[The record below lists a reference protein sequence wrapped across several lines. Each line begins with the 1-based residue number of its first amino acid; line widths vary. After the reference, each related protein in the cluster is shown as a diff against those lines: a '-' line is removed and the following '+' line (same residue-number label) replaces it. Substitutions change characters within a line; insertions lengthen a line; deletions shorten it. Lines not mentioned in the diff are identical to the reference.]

1 MAHEKLFG
9 ICENKCMVEVP
20 SLEKHNQDISDLENK
35 HNQDISDLNADLTSK
50 HNLDID
56 DIIRKIVL
64 NVTGNEPLT
73 SCEDLYKSQTNIT
86 TIDYIETHFVTDMTN
101 MFYKCT
107 SLTSIPQLDTNNV
120 TDMTRMFYNCTS
132 LTSIPQLDTSN
143 VTNMACMFGGCSSL
157 TSIPDL
163 DTSNVTIVSDVTG
176 DMFKDC
182 TKLTTFTDNPYAPEG
197 NRWQFKVD
205 IRFSFCPL
213 DRKSILKVF
222 NGLQTVEGKTI
233 TISSTTNSY
242 LSDEDKAIATNKG
255 WTITVV

>member
-1 MAHEKLFG
+1 
-9 ICENKCMVEVP
+9 
-20 SLEKHNQDISDLENK
+20 
-35 HNQDISDLNADLTSK
+35 
-50 HNLDID
+50 
-56 DIIRKIVL
+56 
-64 NVTGNEPLT
+64 
-73 SCEDLYKSQTNIT
+73 
-86 TIDYIETHFVTDMTN
+86 
-101 MFYKCT
+101 
-107 SLTSIPQLDTNNV
+107 
-120 TDMTRMFYNCTS
+120 
-132 LTSIPQLDTSN
+132 
-143 VTNMACMFGGCSSL
+143 MACMFGGCSSL